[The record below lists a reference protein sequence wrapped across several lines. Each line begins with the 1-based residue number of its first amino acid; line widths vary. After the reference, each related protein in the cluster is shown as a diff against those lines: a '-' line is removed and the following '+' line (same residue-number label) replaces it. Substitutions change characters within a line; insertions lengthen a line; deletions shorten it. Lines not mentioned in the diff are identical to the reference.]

1 MEAQQAGSLAAQH
14 SATGA
19 WAGFHPEDGA
29 ASEAMHAWLC
39 TSSTNLGVC
48 PRSRLSLGRGR
59 GGGHLQP
66 AQRRT
71 QHLHLLARGAGR
83 LGQAAAN
90 NWVVA
95 NAEQSLE

>member
-1 MEAQQAGSLAAQH
+1 MALYRQH
-14 SATGA
+14 KPWRVPTK
-19 WAGFHPEDGA
+19 
-29 ASEAMHAWLC
+29 
-39 TSSTNLGVC
+39 
-48 PRSRLSLGRGR
+48 LSLGQGR

-66 AQRRT
+66 AQHRT

-95 NAEQSLE
+95 NAEQPLE